1 MRATDVPFVLVRRT
15 ARSFATNDP
24 AALISWLAD
33 TRGYTPVP
41 PCGAELAR
49 LKRRGA
55 IVCIWRTGSVLCQ
68 GARAES
74 AVALLARYADGEEVQ
89 P

>member
-1 MRATDVPFVLVRRT
+1 MLATDVPFILVRRT
-15 ARSFATNDP
+15 ARSFATNDT

-33 TRGYTPVP
+33 THGYTPAP

-55 IVCIWRTGSVLCQ
+55 IVCVWRNGSVLCQ
-68 GARAES
+68 GARADD
-74 AVALLARYADGEEVQ
+74 AVALLARAADEEVQ